1 MQTPM
6 DAYLK
11 MGIVHFMAYPQLGGG
26 EGPWAETAARI
37 GRDPFFTAIEIT
49 HIADPA
55 ERERVRD
62 LCRLAKLS
70 VGFGAHPPILGG
82 GLDINS
88 LDEDERLAAVARLE
102 ELIDEAV
109 FMEAESFVVLSGKDP
124 GEDKRDEGVEALVDS
139 LGRLCAYSARL
150 GGPPVIAEVFDCDID
165 KCCLLG
171 PAPLAARVA
180 EMVKAKHD
188 NFGLLVDLSHIP
200 LLGESP
206 IQALEPVAPY
216 LMAAHLG
223 NAVTVEGMPGY
234 GDYHPIFGTPG
245 SANDV
250 PEMVE
255 FLRVLQ
261 DIGFLDGIKRPMVS
275 FEIKPMEGQ
284 DPELVI
290 ANAQRVMNLAWAQL

>member
-1 MQTPM
+1 MQTAM

-11 MGIVHFMAYPQLGGG
+11 MGIVHFMAYPSLGGG

-37 GRDPFFTAIEIT
+37 GRDTFFTAIEIT

-55 ERERVRD
+55 ERQRVRD
-62 LCRLAKLS
+62 ICRLAKLA

-82 GLDINS
+82 KLNLNS
-88 LDEDERLAAVARLE
+88 LDTDERLAAVARLE
-102 ELIDEAV
+102 ELIDEAIY
-109 FMEAESFVVLSGKDP
+109 MEAESFVVLSGKDP
-124 GEDKRDEGVEALVDS
+124 GAEQREAAVEALAAS
-139 LGRLCAYSARL
+139 LGRLCAYSAER
-150 GGPPVIAEVFDCDID
+150 GGPPVIAEVFDRDVD

-180 EMVKAKHD
+180 GMVRAEHD

-200 LLGESP
+200 LLGETP
-206 IQALEPVAPY
+206 RQALEPVAPY
-216 LMAAHLG
+216 LMAAHIG
-223 NAVTVEGMPGY
+223 NAVTVEGLPGY

-245 SANDV
+245 SPNDA
-250 PEMVE
+250 PEVLE
-255 FLRVLQ
+255 FLRVLR
-261 DIGFLDGIKRPMVS
+261 DIGFLDGVKRPMVS

>member
-1 MQTPM
+1 MQTSM
-6 DAYLK
+6 DAYIK

-26 EGPWAETAARI
+26 AGPWAQTAARI

-55 ERERVRD
+55 EREKVREV
-62 LCRLAKLS
+62 CRLAKLA
-70 VGFGAHPPILGG
+70 VGFGAHPPILGN
-82 GLDINS
+82 GLNINS

-102 ELIDEAV
+102 ELLDEAIY
-109 FMEAESFVVLSGKDP
+109 MDAESFVVLSGKDP
-124 GEDKRDEGVEALVDS
+124 GEEGREEALEALAAS
-139 LGRLCAYSARL
+139 LGRLCAYSAQR
-150 GGPPVIAEVFDCDID
+150 GGPPVIAEVFDCAVD

-180 EMVKAKHD
+180 EMVKAKHG

-200 LLGESP
+200 LLGETP
-206 IQALEPVAPY
+206 QQALEPVAGH
-216 LMAAHLG
+216 LMAAHIG
-223 NAVTVEGMPGY
+223 NAVTVKGMPAY

-245 SANDV
+245 SVNDV
-250 PEMVE
+250 PEVLE
-255 FLRVLQ
+255 FLRVLR
-261 DIGFLDGIKRPMVS
+261 DIGFLDGAKRPMVS